1 MSCTSLLKINNRI
14 LNYFEEIK
22 EETVSFPNQYRIN
35 ILPRKAH
42 FHLCIIQVRC
52 QNRRDYKTKRYNNN
66 NNNNNKAGNF
76 IILLTRK
83 SIFFLFPLLFRWNKL
98 RNSSTTD
105 GSPNGAKNLFL
116 FLLWGAKERKKEIW
130 WIVWCLAP
138 VATVICLFDHSVNA

>member
-1 MSCTSLLKINNRI
+1 MSCSFLLKINNRT
-14 LNYFEEIK
+14 FDHHEEIK

-35 ILPRKAH
+35 ILLKYILLNL
-42 FHLCIIQVRC
+42 FIILVRC
-52 QNRRDYKTKRYNNN
+52 QNRRDYKTKKYNNN
-66 NNNNNKAGNF
+66 KNRAGNF
-76 IILLTRK
+76 M
-83 SIFFLFPLLFRWNKL
+83 FCWQENQFLFPLLFRWHKP